1 MSPNMISSN
10 KVHKLRELMQKY
22 SIHGYIVPSGDAHL
36 SEYISDAD
44 KRREFISGF
53 DGSAGTAVVT
63 MEEASLFTDGRYWL
77 QAQQQLDPAIWKLMK
92 LGIDPPLSK
101 YITSFADIK
110 RTTTFG
116 VDPFLFSVNEF
127 LELRKAASESEKG
140 QVEIKPILE
149 NLLEEKYTGRSVA
162 DKLKFVRTK
171 MEELGGA
178 CYVLTALDEIAW
190 ILNLRGSDIDY
201 NTVFIS
207 YMIVTSQDAYLY
219 VDESKFES
227 PNIKNELSENNIHVK
242 PYLQYMEDLKT
253 ITEKV
258 QNENSCLIDPRT
270 CNFATFEAIR
280 CKVKKIH
287 SIITAEKAIK
297 NAVEREGFKSCHI
310 RDGAAIVK
318 YLAWLENE
326 LENGRKVNEYDGA
339 LALEKFRKENTDF
352 LRLSFSTISAY
363 GKSASVVHYSPPE
376 TNSEEISTDNL
387 YLLDSGAHYKDG
399 TTDTTRTVHFGTPS
413 DYQKRCFTR
422 VLQGHIALDRLVFP
436 EGPHGI
442 GYRSLILNEFGMKEN
457 CIVTNEPGYYEPGKF
472 GIRIEN
478 ILLTK
483 GVDTMSNFNDKK
495 YLGFESVT
503 RCPIQPNLVD
513 TNLLARDEI
522 EWINNYNGLVREA
535 LAPLLQNN
543 DLALKYLLKHTEPI
557 SL

>member
-1 MSPNMISSN
+1 MYSFIHSRVKYCASPFY
-10 KVHKLRELMQKY
+10 L
-22 SIHGYIVPSGDAHL
+22 
-36 SEYISDAD
+36 AD
-44 KRREFISGF
+44 
-53 DGSAGTAVVT
+53 
-63 MEEASLFTDGRYWL
+63 
-77 QAQQQLDPAIWKLMK
+77 
-92 LGIDPPLSK
+92 
-101 YITSFADIK
+101 
-110 RTTTFG
+110 
-116 VDPFLFSVNEF
+116 EF

-149 NLLEEKYTGRSVA
+149 NLVDEIWGDEKPKPPNGIIYKLDEKYTGRSVA
-162 DKLKFVRTK
+162 DKLKFVRAK
-171 MEELGGA
+171 MQDLGGE
-178 CYVLTALDEIAW
+178 CYILTALDEIAW

-207 YMIVTSQDAYLY
+207 YMIVTLQDAYLY

-227 PNIKNELSENNIHVK
+227 PNIKNELSDNNIHVK
-242 PYLQYMEDLKT
+242 PYSQYMEDLKT

-258 QNENSCLIDPRT
+258 QHDKSCLIDPRT

-280 CKVKKIH
+280 CKVNKIH

-326 LENGRKVNEYDGA
+326 LKNGRKVNEYDGA
-339 LALEKFRKENTDF
+339 LALEAFRKENTDY

-399 TTDTTRTVHFGTPS
+399 TTDTTRTVHFGTPT

-436 EGPHGI
+436 EGTSGYRLDSIARAPLWKDGLDYNHGTGHGVGHALCVHEGPHGI

-457 CIVTNEPGYYEPGKF
+457 CIVTNEPGYYEPGNF

-483 GVDTMSNFNDKK
+483 RVNTMTNFNDKA
-495 YLGFESVT
+495 YIGFESVT
-503 RCPIQPNLVD
+503 RCPIQPTLVD

-522 EWINNYNGLVREA
+522 EWINNYNALVREA
-535 LAPLLQNN
+535 LTPLLQNN
-543 DLALKYLLKHTEPI
+543 ELALKYLLKNTEPI
-557 SL
+557 SV